1 MTSASVNNI
10 AKAVMQGMYAAKGT
24 EAKGGM
30 NDSFSVLMGQQTK
43 NCSDVSENYP
53 QAARTERENVY
64 QEKQTA
70 NETEQTDKGNKT
82 DNVSK
87 TDKLSDSK
95 EQIRDREE
103 QLKEKIAGQLGISVE
118 DLEKAMAELGLVL
131 TDLMDASNM
140 VALVSSV
147 TPAMDAVTVMTDEV
161 TFAQVT
167 ELTQMVTD
175 VLSETAE
182 ELGISVEELTD
193 FMEAMEPVTEEVEIE
208 VPKEVMET
216 EPAQRKVTYIVESN
230 SEKTEYTTEE
240 NDRQPVTTDV
250 VPKSQMAEEAK
261 EQGAGQQNLTG
272 NTPQME
278 TSNFS
283 NTANVQE
290 TPNTTYTELARTQ
303 EILDQI
309 AEYVK
314 VNARP
319 EVTEMEIQLNPS
331 SLGTVNLQ
339 VAAKDGVITAQL
351 ITQNEAVRQALET
364 QAFVLKDNLEQQG
377 IKVEAVEVTIA
388 SHEFERNLEQG
399 TGQND
404 AEQAYEE
411 QLKKGTRRINLDG
424 MSEEEI
430 EEMTDEMSEAEMI
443 QIDMM
448 NRSGNKI
455 DFMA

>member
-1 MTSASVNNI
+1 MTSTSVNNV
-10 AKAVMQGMYAAKGT
+10 AGSVMQGMYAAKGVDT
-24 EAKGGM
+24 KGDM
-30 NDSFSVLMGQQTK
+30 TDRFSVLMGQQTK
-43 NCSDVSENYP
+43 NCSGESESYP
-53 QAARTERENVY
+53 RAAKTERENAC
-64 QEKQTA
+64 QEKKIA
-70 NETEQTDKGNKT
+70 NETEQTDKGNRT
-82 DNVSK
+82 DNVSE

-95 EQIRDREE
+95 EKIQDQEE

-118 DLEKAMAELGLVL
+118 ELEKAMAELGLVM

-167 ELTQMVTD
+167 ELTQMVED

-182 ELGISVEELTD
+182 ELGVSLEELAD
-193 FMEAMEPVTEEVEIE
+193 FMEAMEPVTEEVQVE
-208 VPKEVMET
+208 VPKEVVET
-216 EPAQRKVTYIVESN
+216 ESSQNKVTYIVESN
-230 SEKTEYTTEE
+230 SEKAEFTTEE
-240 NDRQPVTTDV
+240 NGQQPTATDV
-250 VPKSQMAEEAK
+250 VAKSRMSNETN
-261 EQGAGQQNLTG
+261 EQEAGQQNLAG
-272 NTPQME
+272 NTPQTE
-278 TSNFS
+278 ASGFN

-351 ITQNEAVRQALET
+351 IAQNEAVRQALET

-388 SHEFERNLEQG
+388 SHEFERNLEQDN
-399 TGQND
+399 GQND

-430 EEMTDEMSEAEMI
+430 EGMADEMSEAEMI

-455 DFMA
+455 DFTA